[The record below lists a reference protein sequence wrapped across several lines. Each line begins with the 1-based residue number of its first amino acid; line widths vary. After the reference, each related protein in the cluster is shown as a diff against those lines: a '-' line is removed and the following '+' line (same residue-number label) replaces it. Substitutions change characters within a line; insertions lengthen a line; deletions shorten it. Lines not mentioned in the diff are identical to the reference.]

1 MPRGDA
7 SRSSVVTV
15 SDREKM
21 SVEEQQRQTIANL
34 EQQLAEARAAQSTLQ
49 SDRTG
54 TRDIDANI
62 EEIKNTNLKLPSFWQ
77 RDPALWFAQ
86 VEAQFHAYRIRAD
99 HSRYYTVVAALD
111 CSVLQAVSD
120 ILTNPPETN
129 KYETIKT
136 KLISAYSDS
145 QEKQLRR
152 LLNELELGDRK
163 PSQLLREMRTLA
175 GVQVNEEV
183 LRTLWLQRLPAQIH
197 LLLSASECT
206 GLEKMASVADKLTE
220 IHSANAMAS
229 GSIAAITDTAATPS
243 NAVAHND
250 TRAELQN
257 MRREVAAL
265 TTLVEQLSTDRGRR
279 FGRDRSNSR
288 ERGRS
293 QSRSGEEGLCFY
305 HNRFGRKARK
315 CRQPCKFSQQGN

>member
-1 MPRGDA
+1 
-7 SRSSVVTV
+7 
-15 SDREKM
+15 M

-34 EQQLAEARAAQSTLQ
+34 EQQLAEARAAQAALQ

-86 VEAQFHAYRIRAD
+86 VEAQFHAYRIKAD
-99 HSRYYTVVAALD
+99 QSRYYTVVAALD

-197 LLLSASECT
+197 LWLSASEST
-206 GLEKMASVADKLTE
+206 G
-220 IHSANAMAS
+220 
-229 GSIAAITDTAATPS
+229 IA
-243 NAVAHND
+243 V
-250 TRAELQN
+250 
-257 MRREVAAL
+257 
-265 TTLVEQLSTDRGRR
+265 
-279 FGRDRSNSR
+279 SNSR
-288 ERGRS
+288 P
-293 QSRSGEEGLCFY
+293 SGY
-305 HNRFGRKARK
+305 
-315 CRQPCKFSQQGN
+315 